1 MRKDKDPT
9 TAKVAK
15 EKLSRKRFR
24 KKQWMS
30 EETLDLINR

>member
-15 EKLSRKRFR
+15 EKLSRNALP
-24 KKQWMS
+24 
-30 EETLDLINR
+30 EETVDVRRDT